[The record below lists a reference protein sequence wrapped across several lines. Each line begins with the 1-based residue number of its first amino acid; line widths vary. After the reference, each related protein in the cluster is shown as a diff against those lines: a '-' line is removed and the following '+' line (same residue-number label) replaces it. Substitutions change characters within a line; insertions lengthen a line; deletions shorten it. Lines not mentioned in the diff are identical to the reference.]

1 VNVVHVGLPISIFI
15 AFADICVHVFPATSW
30 TNIHTYWPLFV
41 CVLSVQLVHVFVYPH
56 DVVGQLA
63 VPVYIHFVKLNVLHH
78 ASAHVIVIVSLCTG
92 HTNTLSVKLAVGF
105 VLSNLYV
112 PLHVLLFVAK
122 SVAHK
127 YNVLSHSVLSVI
139 TVLFV
144 YTVPAAVQFAAL
156 IQLYFAVPVFAS
168 VCVNVIEVSVFF
180 HVVELFVALI
190 VGAIVS

>member
-1 VNVVHVGLPISIFI
+1 
-15 AFADICVHVFPATSW
+15 
-30 TNIHTYWPLFV
+30 
-41 CVLSVQLVHVFVYPH
+41 
-56 DVVGQLA
+56 
-63 VPVYIHFVKLNVLHH
+63 VKLNVLHH
-78 ASAHVIVIVSLCTG
+78 ASLPVIVIVSLIIG
-92 HTNTLSVKLAVGF
+92 HATTLSVKLAIGF

-127 YNVLSHSVLSVI
+127 YKTLSHSVLSVI
-139 TVLFV
+139 TVPFV

-168 VCVNVIEVSVFF
+168 KCVNVIEISAFF